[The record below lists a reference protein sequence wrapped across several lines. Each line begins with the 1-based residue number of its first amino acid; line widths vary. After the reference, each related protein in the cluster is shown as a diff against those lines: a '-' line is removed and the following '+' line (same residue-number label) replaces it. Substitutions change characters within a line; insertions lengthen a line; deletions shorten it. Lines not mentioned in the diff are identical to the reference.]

1 MEQCGSVAQCG
12 TAWRNSGKVWWNSGT
27 GEQCGTIWWE
37 SGTVWQCGTV
47 WWSSVEQ
54 NGGTGNS
61 MVEQCDGTMWNSV
74 AVWHSV
80 VEQCGTAWRN
90 SGTVW

>member
-1 MEQCGSVAQCG
+1 M
-12 TAWRNSGKVWWNSGT
+12 
-27 GEQCGTIWWE
+27 
-37 SGTVWQCGTV
+37 
-47 WWSSVEQ
+47 EQ